1 MFTKKMALFS
11 TVEYVGNIRNICLDN
26 VSIDDEV
33 VSVHLNFLFAT
44 IVLIKQMLD
53 IRRQR
58 LQRIDIL

>member
-11 TVEYVGNIRNICLDN
+11 SVEYVSNIRNICLDN

-33 VSVHLNFLFAT
+33 VSVHLNFLFA

-58 LQRIDIL
+58 LQRIDIF